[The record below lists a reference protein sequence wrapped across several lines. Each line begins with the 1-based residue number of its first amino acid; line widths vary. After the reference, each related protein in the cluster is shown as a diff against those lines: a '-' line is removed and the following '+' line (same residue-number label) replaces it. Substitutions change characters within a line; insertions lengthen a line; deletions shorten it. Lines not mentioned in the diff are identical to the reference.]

1 MEVLYGY
8 EGKEAVVLTF
18 GNFDGIHLGHVRIF
32 SELTQR
38 AAQLSLPSA
47 VLTFSPHTAAF
58 LKQRKNFLLVDFE
71 QKVKLIEACGVD
83 YLYIVEFGQAFAR
96 LSPHAFIHDV
106 LVSGCMA
113 RHIVVGRD
121 CVFGHKCAGDLKLLE
136 LHAAACRYGVTGV
149 LQYVVAGHV
158 CSSSRIRECLQ
169 LGDVETANLLLG
181 RRHVISGKVLKG
193 RGRGKL
199 IGFPTLNLSI
209 DHTVPPK
216 NGVYHARVR
225 FDSDDWLP
233 GIVNIGT
240 RPTFAEGAR
249 PLLEMHIFDF
259 DKDVYGEWANV
270 ELISFLRPERKFH
283 DTDQLIQQIAQDISH
298 VKQRH

>member
-83 YLYIVEFGQAFAR
+83 YLYVVEFGQAFAQMLPR
-96 LSPHAFIHDV
+96 AFIHDV
-106 LVSGCMA
+106 LVSGCRA
-113 RHIVVGRD
+113 RHIVVGED

-136 LHAAACRYGVTGV
+136 LHAAACGYGVTGV
-149 LQYVVAGHV
+149 PQYVVAGHV

-169 LGDVETANLLLG
+169 LGDIETANLLLG
-181 RRHVISGKVLKG
+181 RRHVISGRVLKG
-193 RGRGKL
+193 QGRGRL

-209 DHTVPPK
+209 DHTVLPK

-225 FDSDDWLP
+225 FDANNWLL

-240 RPTFAEGAR
+240 RPTFAEETC